1 MKQKTLDLNMLKAVR
16 KEWYSLPEDA
26 IPDNKREAY
35 RMRKKAVDMYID
47 GAKVNEI
54 TRVTG
59 IYASNLLRHIKK
71 CLMLDETG
79 NYYGYY
85 ALIPDVRFTSQ
96 KKAGPFYKLLKSYPD
111 LVDYIAGNYFGDKK
125 YTLEKNMNFKTLH
138 EKFIMKCKELG
149 IQDYEY
155 PLNTQNMGYVSLIA
169 YVKDLENKNLEK
181 SASRENKDT
190 RQKLLSTG
198 IGTKY
203 TSIPLLPYHTVQVD
217 GHIIDLGYSIEVD
230 NLDGTVSHVMAT
242 RPWLFAVIDVAT
254 RTIIGYA
261 LSQSFNYDQTVVLS
275 AIRNAIEPHK
285 EIKFEIPGLKYPA
298 NGGYPSLADS
308 RLEYAMFDTIMLD
321 NAKAHLAGNVLHKLV
336 DTLGCSLNFGSVATP
351 ETRGIIERFFGTLET
366 RGFHR
371 LPGTTG
377 SNIYDTKRKNPQ
389 EEAVRYNI
397 TFEQI
402 TELMEVLIA
411 EYNNTPHSSLKNET
425 PLECLTRKLQNP
437 FCRPTIASEE
447 LKNEIHTLTF
457 LTQRVTVR
465 GGVSSGKRPYIQ
477 YKGAKYRNNILA
489 SSGEYV
495 GKEITILIDPE
506 DVSTVEAYNDK
517 GYFLG
522 TLTANGEYG
531 RIPHSLKS
539 RENALSLTRENGMKN
554 REFSTPLT
562 EYETYLKGQAK
573 TSRRAATKADILR
586 KENKKPTVSE
596 QNKQAKKA
604 EIRNLE
610 QEKAQKHS
618 NESEEIPTDP
628 KEFYA
633 KYFQK

>member
-1 MKQKTLDLNMLKAVR
+1 MSDKKYDIKYLQSIRKQ
-16 KEWYSLPEDA
+16 WYSIPLEIIPEE
-26 IPDNKREAY
+26 KREIFIN
-35 RMRKKAVDMYID
+35 RKKAIDLYID
-47 GAKVNEI
+47 GEKVHKIFQITGIQASHI
-54 TRVTG
+54 TRYMKDC
-59 IYASNLLRHIKK
+59 IS
-71 CLMLDETG
+71 LDEYG

-85 ALIPDVRFTSQ
+85 ALIPRRRLRGKYEYGLFQSLM
-96 KKAGPFYKLLKSYPD
+96 KKYPD
-111 LVDYIAGNYFGDKK
+111 LQTYIVGNYFGDKK

-138 EKFIMKCKELG
+138 EKFIRKCKELG

-203 TSIPLLPYHTVQVD
+203 TSPTLLPYHTVQVD

-285 EIKFEIPGLKYPA
+285 EMKFEIPGLKYPA

-377 SNIYDTKRKNPQ
+377 SNIYDTKRKHPQ

-554 REFSTPLT
+554 KEFSTPLT
-562 EYETYLKGQAK
+562 EYETFLKGQAK
-573 TSRRAATKADILR
+573 TSRRAATKADIFR

-596 QNKQAKKA
+596 QNKLAKKA

-618 NESEEIPTDP
+618 TESEEIPTDP